1 LSATNHILANRIVG
15 HMNAFYVNHQG
26 QRYFGIGAA
35 YGKVCILSS
44 PFGRF
49 EDNVFHNNAGHAHPR
64 LERPTSRSAPGLPLT
79 FAAPL

>member
-1 LSATNHILANRIVG
+1 MSATNHVLANRIVG

-26 QRYFGIGAA
+26 ERYHGIGAA
-35 YGKVCILSS
+35 YPKVCILAS